1 MKKIALIA
9 TLLVITGGM
18 GFAQSLELYETV
30 GGQDVRRQ
38 NGELLTKNVDTKE
51 AFTFGMKVKNV
62 NTGSLNVYCK
72 KVYLL
77 ILQGSNNSFCWDVC
91 YVPKVMV
98 STNPILMKSQEVV
111 NRFDGTY
118 DSYGYSGE
126 SRIRYVWFDGANP
139 NDSVCVETKYLS
151 RPMGVD
157 EPTLTSGEMFA
168 SPNPAGNYVKLSWK
182 PSGLPGKLILHDLL
196 GNKILEIVME
206 DSAKEITLN
215 TTDYPDGLYFCIFES
230 EGQARVAKKLIIRH

>member
-1 MKKIALIA
+1 MKKIAWIT

-62 NTGSLNVYCK
+62 NAGSLNIYCK

-77 ILQGSNNSFCWDVC
+77 ILQGSKNSFCWDVC

-98 STNPILMKSQEVV
+98 STNPIVMKSQEVV
-111 NRFDGTY
+111 
-118 DSYGYSGE
+118 
-126 SRIRYVWFDGANP
+126 A
-139 NDSVCVETKYLS
+139 
-151 RPMGVD
+151 
-157 EPTLTSGEMFA
+157 
-168 SPNPAGNYVKLSWK
+168 
-182 PSGLPGKLILHDLL
+182 
-196 GNKILEIVME
+196 
-206 DSAKEITLN
+206 
-215 TTDYPDGLYFCIFES
+215 
-230 EGQARVAKKLIIRH
+230 